1 MVLKVTGRSISDPKF
16 SGSNVRDTE
25 NNNKFSKSGSET
37 LVDNIRK
44 ASSPALSKT
53 NSNSNKISIAGV
65 DMAKNLANNTEKV
78 QQVINSQGEEVKE
91 NIKKLFSMMNAS
103 QKKTGDASVA
113 AIKELILQVEKI
125 RESAG
130 EDGDELVKTLGADKA
145 QQTLA
150 KSESVT
156 GSFFR
161 KHMKTD
167 KGLGFKDSIKQA
179 FTKEKM
185 FGLEPSAKSKIQEAE
200 VKVGQQVAAEAVENV
215 GNSVVEV
222 STEETDKKTL
232 ENTDEKSS
240 SKNEDEKSSSK
251 NEDKNA
257 EGGSSFT
264 SGTDRESPAARQV
277 ELLED
282 ILAELKEDNESGS
295 TGLGGISS
303 IATTVAT
310 TIGSIG
316 SKIANL
322 GTSLAETLGLKS
334 KSPAITNTSP
344 TTSTKPPT
352 NVKPTGPR
360 RPSLLSRIGRGA
372 SRFGKGAS
380 RFGKIALKGARFL
393 GPAGAIVSAGAAA
406 YGGVRGFNADPDAD
420 FFGKI
425 KNAGSGA
432 LNMASM
438 GLLGSSSDEIAAEAE
453 AAKEAQLSEQP
464 NSVRPNIEANRQ
476 STQPNS
482 VRPNIEA
489 NRQSSEPSRLQDPG
503 TMSGVY
509 KMNPNVTPTGA
520 AIDNTT
526 AAANTSRE
534 TVVNNIQNITNNTTS
549 GGGNSAPPI
558 LVNPST
564 IKNTEFN
571 MMEFMKRVH

>member
-1 MVLKVTGRSISDPKF
+1 MVLKVTGRSISDPEF

-25 NNNKFSKSGSET
+25 NNNTFSRSGSET
-37 LVDNIRK
+37 LVNNIRK

-53 NSNSNKISIAGV
+53 NSNSNKVSIAGA

-103 QKKTGDASVA
+103 QKKTGEASVA

-130 EDGDELVKTLGADKA
+130 DAGDDLVKTIGADKA

-156 GSFFR
+156 GSIFR
-161 KHMKTD
+161 RHMKTD

-200 VKVGQQVAAEAVENV
+200 VKVGQQVAAEGLEAV
-215 GNSVVEV
+215 SDSIVEV
-222 STEETDKKTL
+222 STAETDKKTL
-232 ENTDEKSS
+232 ENIDEKSS
-240 SKNEDEKSSSK
+240 SKSK
-251 NEDKNA
+251 DTNA
-257 EGGSSFT
+257 EGGSTFT

-282 ILAELKEDNESGS
+282 ILEELKEDNESSESGTGMIMGGLS
-295 TGLGGISS
+295 LVAGAVTAGIATLGTGLVSLGASIGATVLGGVTS
-303 IATTVAT
+303 IAT
-310 TIGSIG
+310 TIGS
-316 SKIANL
+316 KISGL

-334 KSPAITNTSP
+334 KTPAITNTSP
-344 TTSTKPPT
+344 TKTTKPVRPT
-352 NVKPTGPR
+352 KAPKT
-360 RPSLLSRIGRGA
+360 SILSPVSRAA
-372 SRFGKGAS
+372 SRAGSA
-380 RFGKIALKGARFL
+380 ALRVARFL
-393 GPAGAIVSAGAAA
+393 GPAGAILGAGAAA
-406 YGGVRGFNADPDAD
+406 YGGVKGFDADPDAD
-420 FFGKI
+420 LFGKI

-438 GLLGSSSDEIAAEAE
+438 GLFGSSSDEIAAN
-453 AAKEAQLSEQP
+453 AQA
-464 NSVRPNIEANRQ
+464 NSIQPNIEANL
-476 STQPNS
+476 
-482 VRPNIEA
+482 
-489 NRQSSEPSRLQDPG
+489 QSSEPSSLRDVG
-503 TMSGVY
+503 SMSGVY
-509 KMNPNVTPTGA
+509 KMDPNVTPTGA
-520 AIDNTT
+520 AIDNMTS
-526 AAANTSRE
+526 AANSPKE
-534 TVVNNIQNITNNTTS
+534 TVVNNIQNITNNTS
-549 GGGNSAPPI
+549 GGGNTAPPI

>member
-1 MVLKVTGRSISDPKF
+1 MVLKVSGRSISDPKF

-25 NNNKFSKSGSET
+25 NNNRFSKSGSET
-37 LVDNIRK
+37 LVNNIRK

-53 NSNSNKISIAGV
+53 NSNSNKVSIAGA

-130 EDGDELVKTLGADKA
+130 DDGDDLVKTLGADKA

-156 GSFFR
+156 GSIFR

-200 VKVGQQVAAEAVENV
+200 VKVGQEVAADGLEDASEKLI
-215 GNSVVEV
+215 EV

-232 ENTDEKSS
+232 ENIGEKSS
-240 SKNEDEKSSSK
+240 SKN
-251 NEDKNA
+251 A
-257 EGGSSFT
+257 EEESSFN
-264 SGTDRESPAARQV
+264 SGSDVESPAARQV

-282 ILAELKEDNESGS
+282 ILEELKEDNESSESGTGMIMGGLS
-295 TGLGGISS
+295 LVAGAVTTGIATLGTGLVSLGASIGATVLGGVTS
-303 IATTVAT
+303 IAT
-310 TIGSIG
+310 TIGSKVAG
-316 SKIANL
+316 L

-334 KSPAITNTSP
+334 KTSAITNTSP
-344 TTSTKPPT
+344 TKPPT
-352 NVKPTGPR
+352 NVKPTGTR
-360 RPSLLSRIGRGA
+360 RPSLLSRV
-372 SRFGKGAS
+372 GKGAKS
-380 RFGKIALKGARFL
+380 FGRIALKGARFL
-393 GPAGAIVSAGAAA
+393 GAPGAILGAGAAA
-406 YGGVRGFNADPDAD
+406 YGGVKGFNADPDAD
-420 FFGKI
+420 FFGNI
-425 KNAGSGA
+425 KNAGSSA

-438 GLLGSSSDEIAAEAE
+438 GLFGSSSDEIAAEA
-453 AAKEAQLSEQP
+453 QDNSIQP
-464 NSVRPNIEANRQ
+464 NM
-476 STQPNS
+476 
-482 VRPNIEA
+482 EA

-509 KMNPNVTPTGA
+509 KMDPNVTPTGA
-520 AIDNTT
+520 AIDNMT
-526 AAANTSRE
+526 AAANTPKE
-534 TVVNNIQNITNNTTS
+534 TVVNNIQNITNNTS

>member
-240 SKNEDEKSSSK
+240 SKNED
-251 NEDKNA
+251 KNA

-438 GLLGSSSDEIAAEAE
+438 GLFGSSSDEIAAEAE

-464 NSVRPNIEANRQ
+464 NSMRPNIEANRQ

-509 KMNPNVTPTGA
+509 KMDPNVTPTGA
-520 AIDNTT
+520 AIDNMT

-564 IKNTEFN
+564 IKNIEFN

>member
-113 AIKELILQVEKI
+113 AIKQLILQVEKI

-200 VKVGQQVAAEAVENV
+200 VKVEQQRAAEGLENV

-464 NSVRPNIEANRQ
+464 NSM
-476 STQPNS
+476 
-482 VRPNIEA
+482 RPNIEA

-526 AAANTSRE
+526 AAANTPKE

>member
-130 EDGDELVKTLGADKA
+130 DDGDELVKTIGADKA

-334 KSPAITNTSP
+334 KPPAITNTSP

-360 RPSLLSRIGRGA
+360 RPSLLSRVGR
-372 SRFGKGAS
+372 GAS

-393 GPAGAIVSAGAAA
+393 GPAVGGLALGGAAA
-406 YGGVRGFNADPDAD
+406 YGGVKGFNADPDAD

-464 NSVRPNIEANRQ
+464 NSMRPNIEANRQ

-526 AAANTSRE
+526 AAANTPKE

-564 IKNTEFN
+564 IKNIEFN

>member
-113 AIKELILQVEKI
+113 AIKQLILQVEKI

-200 VKVGQQVAAEAVENV
+200 VKVEQERAAEGLENV

-222 STEETDKKTL
+222 RTEETDKKTL

-334 KSPAITNTSP
+334 KPPAITNTSP

-360 RPSLLSRIGRGA
+360 RPSLLSRVGR
-372 SRFGKGAS
+372 GAS

-453 AAKEAQLSEQP
+453 AAKEAQLSEQT

-489 NRQSSEPSRLQDPG
+489 NRQSSEPSELKNPG

-509 KMNPNVTPTGA
+509 KMDPNVTPTGA
-520 AIDNTT
+520 AIDNMT

-564 IKNTEFN
+564 IKNIEFN